1 MMALQTGKYSIAWF
15 KLAEFVM
22 RREKERALAI
32 YRLLAHSLR
41 DEAFAYQLEGDL
53 LLSFGDDK
61 AITSYAKAASLYEQK
76 EEFRE
81 AVALYEHIAT
91 LVPDGITY
99 LKKMFELYSRLG
111 NEIKSVQA
119 FQVLMK
125 ALYAQSNIE
134 EIDNVL
140 HNLAIPPTRL
150 LRLYHEHLVI
160 YLLEKKYT
168 KDVYIY
174 AHIEKAIM
182 MLEQKSDKQLEPFMA
197 KIADL
202 NGNAYEYA
210 NHYASNR

>member
-61 AITSYAKAASLYEQK
+61 ALASYAKAAALYEQK

-81 AVALYEHIAT
+81 AIGLYEHLSILAPEGIA
-91 LVPDGITY
+91 Y
-99 LKKMFELYSRLG
+99 LKKLFELYSRLG
-111 NEIKSVQA
+111 NEVKSVQA
-119 FQVLMK
+119 FQVLMRT
-125 ALYAQSNIE
+125 LYAQSNIE
-134 EIDNVL
+134 EIDSILNSL
-140 HNLAIPPTRL
+140 SIPTTRL

-160 YLLEKKYT
+160 YLLEKKYN

-182 MLEQKSDKQLEPFMA
+182 MLEQKNDIQLEPFMV

-210 NHYASNR
+210 NHYASTR